1 MKATSDLRSEIID
14 TVGRLFDSAVDN
26 NANRFHLVI
35 AIEDGFATYS
45 LEQGGF
51 CIEHGGEKE

>member
-1 MKATSDLRSEIID
+1 MKVRDLRSEIID
-14 TVGRLFDSAVDN
+14 TAGRLFDSAVGN

-51 CIEHGGEKE
+51 CIDREREKE